1 MGAITPPAGDVLEA
15 AVSLTSGFALLL
27 PSANGPHS
35 QPGAHSR
42 RSGNAPREEER
53 ATSCPR
59 ADSPEDGLPPLLFG
73 GHVAFLREGVGAGRR
88 CPPGPAPS
96 GRGGRDEAPGRLR
109 PAPRGVGVARRAP
122 HKVCFLPPGEWG
134 RARKAR
140 AGGREER
147 GSDVR
152 PRGAFQPRAVR
163 PSVRPGRYAARSPGA
178 PRPLPRRPAPSQ
190 GPRGRKSRSEKS
202 VRGAGVGQSRAGG
215 ARTTW
220 KVSFSRP
227 GGGGGVVLAR
237 AIVGV

>member
-1 MGAITPPAGDVLEA
+1 MEG
-15 AVSLTSGFALLL
+15 AVSQTLVCIISPLG
-27 PSANGPHS
+27 NGPHS
-35 QPGAHSR
+35 GRGAHSR
-42 RSGNAPREEER
+42 RSGNALREEER

-59 ADSPEDGLPPLLFG
+59 ADSPESGFPPLLFG
-73 GHVAFLREGVGAGRR
+73 GHVAFLRVGVGAGRR

-96 GRGGRDEAPGRLR
+96 GRGGRDEAPGRRR

-122 HKVCFLPPGEWG
+122 HKVCFLPPGGWG

-140 AGGREER
+140 GEER

-163 PSVRPGRYAARSPGA
+163 PSVRPGRYAPRSPGA
-178 PRPLPRRPAPSQ
+178 PRPLPGRPGPSQ

-202 VRGAGVGQSRAGG
+202 VRGAGVGQRRAGG